1 MEPKDLGSKDLEA
14 SGLASGQGFLASA
27 GRQGEFVDVY
37 PGPCPADMAEVTPSQ
52 ALDQ

>member
-1 MEPKDLGSKDLEA
+1 MAPKDLGSKDLEA
-14 SGLASGQGFLASA
+14 LGLASGQGFLALV
-27 GRQGEFVDVY
+27 GRPGEFVDVH